1 MLGRRR
7 RHRRVRA
14 KIRGTANRPR
24 FSVYRSNRHLFL
36 QLVNDD
42 NGETVLGIS
51 DKALEKLRRSPGA
64 KSESRPR
71 SASGKSDIAYECGRL
86 LAKKA
91 VDAGIKTVVFD
102 RGGYR
107 YHGRVRRA
115 AEGAREGGL
124 KF

>member
-1 MLGRRR
+1 MTVQNSKFEKRLR
-7 RHRRVRA
+7 RHRKVRA

-42 NGETVLGIS
+42 RGETVLGVS
-51 DKALEKLRRSPGA
+51 DKSLKIKKEWK
-64 KSESRPR
+64 
-71 SASGKSDIAYECGRL
+71 KSDIAYECGML

-91 VDAGIKTVVFD
+91 VDAGIKIVVFD